1 MGQTKR
7 DRHERREQ
15 LAALAWS
22 MAAQDLRLCEICRL
36 LFRPADEVWR
46 LLELHSRRRAARR
59 RAKR

>member
-1 MGQTKR
+1 MTKR
-7 DRHERREQ
+7 EKNERREQ

-46 LLELHSRRRAARR
+46 LLELHARRR

>member
-1 MGQTKR
+1 MAMTKR
-7 DRHERREQ
+7 DRRERREQ

-46 LLELHSRRRAARR
+46 LLELHQRRRG
-59 RAKR
+59 AKR

>member
-1 MGQTKR
+1 MTKR
-7 DRHERREQ
+7 ERMERREQ

-46 LLELHSRRRAARR
+46 LLELHQRRRRARR
-59 RAKR
+59 